1 MAESGGGHTIAVEE
15 LPQAKGV
22 LMAHENVVV
31 VGVDG
36 SDAGKAAL
44 QWALAQA
51 KARNAR
57 LHIVCAYEMPTYA
70 AHAELN
76 IPVTENNFLYEAAE
90 EMVAA
95 TVASVQGQGVEV
107 TSSLEFGDPTEVMV
121 EISKEVA
128 LIVVGGHSGDKGRL
142 ADQLLRT
149 VSSGVPAYAYCPTV
163 VVPPD
168 GLAKYLPV
176 EHIAVG
182 VDGSE
187 HAQTAL
193 QRAVWEADRWN
204 AKLSI
209 VAAVNA
215 APTPWIPMTPF
226 REDFLEEVTDAVASQ
241 LTEVDEGR
249 DIDVHIHAVEGNPA
263 QVLTECGEEVDLL
276 IVGTRGHGGF
286 TGLLLGS
293 TSQTVLAHASCPVMV
308 VPKRV
313 RPDDDIGPE
322 PTTDN

>member
-1 MAESGGGHTIAVEE
+1 
-15 LPQAKGV
+15 
-22 LMAHENVVV
+22 MAHDNVVV
-31 VGVDG
+31 VGIDG
-36 SDAGKAAL
+36 SEAGETAL

-76 IPVTENNFLYEAAE
+76 VPVAENNFLYEAAE
-90 EMVAA
+90 EMVATA
-95 TVASVQGQGVEV
+95 VASVQGQGVEV
-107 TSSLEFGDPTEVMV
+107 TSSLEFGDPTEVLV
-121 EISKEVA
+121 EMSKEVA
-128 LIVVGGHSGDKGRL
+128 LIVVGGHSGEKGRL
-142 ADQLLRT
+142 ADRLLRT

-163 VVPPD
+163 VIPQ
-168 GLAKYLPV
+168 GSLAEYLPIKHV
-176 EHIAVG
+176 VVG

-187 HAQTAL
+187 PAKTAL

-226 REDFLEEVTDAVASQ
+226 REDLLVEVTEAVAAQ

-249 DIDVHIHAVEGNPA
+249 DIDVRIHAVEGNPA
-263 QVLTECGEEVDLL
+263 QVLTECGEEIDLL

-293 TSQTVLAHASCPVMV
+293 TSQTVLAHAACPVMV

-313 RPDDDIGPE
+313 RPDDDAGPAPE
-322 PTTDN
+322 QAMAN